1 MNKDLKKLALILRAL
16 GITANVESEPIHF
29 GDELISDNIFCVCT
43 KGDIRFDIW
52 HEDFNDFELHFT
64 YKDTLVYDNLYLGS
78 LIQVVGEIVCT
89 FSKYEGYVPVS
100 YPLGSL

>member
-1 MNKDLKKLALILRAL
+1 MKELKKLAIILRAL
-16 GITANVESEPIHF
+16 GITANVVSEEITYNGVHEYDNSFCECDKGLIHF
-29 GDELISDNIFCVCT
+29 DVWHDDE
-43 KGDIRFDIW
+43 
-52 HEDFNDFELHFT
+52 EFELHFT

-78 LIQVVGEIVCT
+78 LIQVVGEIVGT